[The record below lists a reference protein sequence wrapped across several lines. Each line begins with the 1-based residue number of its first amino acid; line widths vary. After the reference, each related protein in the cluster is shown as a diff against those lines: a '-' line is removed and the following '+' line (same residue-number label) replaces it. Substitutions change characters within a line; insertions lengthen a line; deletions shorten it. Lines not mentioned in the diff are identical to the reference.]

1 MPNEEKTPDGKV
13 TGETSK
19 LVESVNS
26 GKDLDE
32 KLKAYKNYAGTFGS
46 KQESKVDSKYGNTK
60 L

>member
-1 MPNEEKTPDGKV
+1 MTVDDSKNSGP
-13 TGETSK
+13 TSK

-32 KLKAYKNYAGTFGS
+32 KLQAYKTYAGSFGS
-46 KQESKVDSKYGNTK
+46 KQESKVSSKPGDTK